1 MHKNKPV
8 QSAQTGNGIIFW
20 RIWRVGL
27 PLGLLVTSLLFG
39 WWAITQDASLAG
51 LLLMLLISSWKTLKF
66 FGTASA
72 MIGLTIG
79 TIAVITKRS
88 LLRGALVGLEIL
100 LDSLIGTFAGATVG
114 SLIISAE
121 TDENTISGLLF
132 VWFCCLVGLIIGA
145 SWQMIGWVLYQGLRK
160 SQV

>member
-27 PLGLLVTSLLFG
+27 PLGLLVASLLFG

-51 LLLMLLISSWKTLKF
+51 LVLMLLISSWKTLKF

-100 LDSLIGTFAGATVG
+100 LDSLIGTLTGAAVG

-121 TDENTISGLLF
+121 TEDNIPGLMF
-132 VWFCCLVGLIIGA
+132 VLFCCLVGLIIGA
-145 SWQMIGWVLYQGLRK
+145 SWQLIGWVLYQGLRK
-160 SQV
+160 NQV